1 MNHSINLSMVSYPT
15 VNGIHES
22 SMDLIY
28 KSYQHPHHLL
38 GMQTT
43 SLTELSR
50 LGCTW
55 WSLRSRWMFTTR
67 IISLDDGTYGK
78 KKKVGRMVGFCFG
91 QAGEVERTT
100 QCS

>member
-1 MNHSINLSMVSYPT
+1 M
-15 VNGIHES
+15 
-22 SMDLIY
+22 Y
-28 KSYQHPHHLL
+28 KSLYIHHLL

-50 LGCTW
+50 PRCTW

-91 QAGEVERTT
+91 QAGKVERREDNTVFMRL
-100 QCS
+100 SDSRRHILLI